1 MSEHPRHKASTP
13 NTPPAADVPGDERT
27 AARPARTGRLNM
39 RPVNLLLLIPLIGTL
54 PPMFYNSVSPSI
66 GGMPFFYWY
75 QLLWIPI
82 SVTVT
87 YVVYRATRSD
97 R

>member
-1 MSEHPRHKASTP
+1 MSAYTP
-13 NTPPAADVPGDERT
+13 NSEPGEPTPAEQE
-27 AARPARTGRLNM
+27 PARRRAGRANSRGINFRL
-39 RPVNLLLLIPLIGTL
+39 VNLLLLIPLVGTL
-54 PPMFYNSVSPSI
+54 PPMFYNSVAPRI

-82 SVTVT
+82 SVAVT
-87 YVVYRATRSD
+87 YVVYHATRGD

>member
-1 MSEHPRHKASTP
+1 MSEHPKHSSSGQPDPT
-13 NTPPAADVPGDERT
+13 
-27 AARPARTGRLNM
+27 ARPARPRSGRLNF
-39 RPVNLLLLIPLIGTL
+39 RPINLLLLIPLIGTL
-54 PPMFYNSVSPSI
+54 PPMFYNRTAPSI

-82 SVTVT
+82 SVTLT
-87 YVVYRATRSD
+87 YVVYRATRGE

>member
-1 MSEHPRHKASTP
+1 MTEHPQHRAT
-13 NTPPAADVPGDERT
+13 TGRTGATAPPARETRHFNF
-27 AARPARTGRLNM
+27 RL
-39 RPVNLLLLIPLIGTL
+39 VNLLLLIPLIGTL
-54 PPMFYNSVSPSI
+54 PPMFYNSVSPRI

-82 SVTVT
+82 SVTLT
-87 YVVYRATRSD
+87 YVVYRATRGE

>member
-1 MSEHPRHKASTP
+1 MSAYSPDSDPGEPI
-13 NTPPAADVPGDERT
+13 PPATE
-27 AARPARTGRLNM
+27 PAHRRDGHFNFRL
-39 RPVNLLLLIPLIGTL
+39 VNLLLLIPLVGTL
-54 PPMFYNSVSPSI
+54 PPMFYNSVDPKI

-82 SVTVT
+82 SVAIT
-87 YVVYRATRSD
+87 YVVYQATRGD

>member
-1 MSEHPRHKASTP
+1 MSAYSPNQEPGAPATP
-13 NTPPAADVPGDERT
+13 ATPTPPSPRVPT
-27 AARPARTGRLNM
+27 TGRHVGNFNFRL
-39 RPVNLLLLIPLIGTL
+39 VNLLLLIPLIGTL
-54 PPMFYNSVSPSI
+54 PPMFYNSVNPQI

-87 YVVYRATRSD
+87 YVVYRATRGD